1 MGKYLQ
7 AKEVVKDS
15 FWIVERGGTK
25 IGTLRHKADSYLFYE
40 NKSRTETVLDNLD
53 NIKFAQTNNKKNT
66 VNVSIFGYPTNV
78 DTVYNENLQ
87 DDVAVYTK
95 TANSKQHFVAGYW
108 GILFPMGW
116 RPSFCPRLK
125 TLTDYINIGP
135 FISESDMYL
144 AIKRKG
150 QENEKSNRVTSNNT
164 NDIVNQCA

>member
-15 FWIVERGGTK
+15 FWIVERSGNK
-25 IGTLRHKADSYLFYE
+25 IGTLRHKADSYIFYE
-40 NKSRTETVLDNLD
+40 NNSRTETILDNLD
-53 NIKFAQTNNKKNT
+53 DIKFTKNEHKNT
-66 VNVSIFGYPTNV
+66 INVSIYGYPTNV
-78 DTVYNENLQ
+78 DTVYNSQLQ

-95 TANSKQHFVAGYW
+95 TANSKQYFVAGYW

-125 TLTDYINIGP
+125 TLQDYTHLGP

-150 QENEKSNRVTSNNT
+150 QEHEKVNSNNST
-164 NDIVNQCA
+164 ASMPA

>member
-15 FWIVERGGTK
+15 FWIVERNGTK
-25 IGTLRHKADSYLFYE
+25 IGTLRRKTDSYILYE
-40 NKSRTETVLDNLD
+40 NNSRTETVLDNLD
-53 NIKFAQTNNKKNT
+53 DIKFTQTDTKNT
-66 VNVSIFGYPTNV
+66 INVSIYGYPTNV
-78 DTVYNENLQ
+78 DTVFNTNLQ

-95 TANSKQHFVAGYW
+95 TANSKQYFVAGYW

-125 TLTDYINIGP
+125 TLQDYTNLGP
-135 FISESDMYL
+135 FKNESDMYL

-150 QENEKSNRVTSNNT
+150 QENEKTNTSTT
-164 NDIVNQCA
+164 NSANMLA

>member
-15 FWIVERGGTK
+15 FWIVERNGTK
-25 IGTLRHKADSYLFYE
+25 IGTLRRKTDSYILYE
-40 NKSRTETVLDNLD
+40 NNSRTETVLNNVDD
-53 NIKFAQTNNKKNT
+53 IKFTETDTKNT
-66 VNVSIFGYPTNV
+66 INVSIYGYPTNV
-78 DTVYNENLQ
+78 DTVFNTNLQ

-95 TANSKQHFVAGYW
+95 TANSKQYFVAGYW

-116 RPSFCPRLK
+116 RPSFCPRQK
-125 TLTDYINIGP
+125 TLQDYTHLGP

-150 QENEKSNRVTSNNT
+150 QENEKNITRITNNSNM
-164 NDIVNQCA
+164 

>member
-15 FWIVERGGTK
+15 FWIVERNGTK
-25 IGTLRHKADSYLFYE
+25 LGTLRRKTDSYILYE
-40 NKSRTETVLDNLD
+40 NNSRTETVLDNLD
-53 NIKFAQTNNKKNT
+53 DIKFTETDTKNT
-66 VNVSIFGYPTNV
+66 INVSIYGYPTNV
-78 DTVYNENLQ
+78 DTVFNTNLQ

-95 TANSKQHFVAGYW
+95 TANSKQYFVAGYW

-125 TLTDYINIGP
+125 TLQDYTNLGP
-135 FISESDMYL
+135 FKNESDMYL

-150 QENEKSNRVTSNNT
+150 QENEKTNTSTT
-164 NDIVNQCA
+164 NSADMLA

>member
-15 FWIVERGGTK
+15 FWIVERSGTK
-25 IGTLRHKADSYLFYE
+25 IGTLRRKADSYILYE
-40 NKSRTETVLDNLD
+40 NNSRTETVLNNVDD
-53 NIKFAQTNNKKNT
+53 IKFTQTDTKNT
-66 VNVSIFGYPTNV
+66 INVSIYGYPTNV
-78 DTVYNENLQ
+78 DTVFNTNLQ

-95 TANSKQHFVAGYW
+95 TANSKQYFVAGYW

-125 TLTDYINIGP
+125 TLQDYTNLGP
-135 FISESDMYL
+135 FKNESDMYL

-150 QENEKSNRVTSNNT
+150 QENEKTTTSTNNSA
-164 NDIVNQCA
+164 DMLA

>member
-15 FWIVERGGTK
+15 FWIVERNGTK
-25 IGTLRHKADSYLFYE
+25 IGTLRRKTDSYILYV
-40 NKSRTETVLDNLD
+40 NNSRTETVLDNVD
-53 NIKFAQTNNKKNT
+53 DIKFAKTDNKKNT
-66 VNVSIFGYPTNV
+66 INVSIFGYPTNV
-78 DTVYNENLQ
+78 DTVYNEHLQ

-95 TANSKQHFVAGYW
+95 TATSKQYFVAGYW

-125 TLTDYINIGP
+125 TLKDYTNLGP

-150 QENEKSNRVTSNNT
+150 QENEKNITRITDISNM
-164 NDIVNQCA
+164 

>member
-15 FWIVERGGTK
+15 FWIVERNGTK
-25 IGTLRHKADSYLFYE
+25 IGTLRRKTDSYILYE
-40 NKSRTETVLDNLD
+40 NNSRTETVLNNVDD
-53 NIKFAQTNNKKNT
+53 IKFTETDTKNT
-66 VNVSIFGYPTNV
+66 INVSIYGYPTNV
-78 DTVYNENLQ
+78 DTVFNTNLQ

-95 TANSKQHFVAGYW
+95 TANSKQYFVAGYW

-125 TLTDYINIGP
+125 TLQDYTNLGP
-135 FISESDMYL
+135 FKNESDMYL

-150 QENEKSNRVTSNNT
+150 QENEKTNTSTT
-164 NDIVNQCA
+164 NSADMLA

>member
-15 FWIVERGGTK
+15 FWIVERNGTK
-25 IGTLRHKADSYLFYE
+25 IGTLRRKTDSYILYE
-40 NKSRTETVLDNLD
+40 NNSRTETVLDNLD
-53 NIKFAQTNNKKNT
+53 DIKFTQTDTKNT
-66 VNVSIFGYPTNV
+66 INVSIYGYPTNV
-78 DTVYNENLQ
+78 DTVFNTNLQ

-95 TANSKQHFVAGYW
+95 TANSKQYFVAGYW

-125 TLTDYINIGP
+125 TLQDYTNLGP
-135 FISESDMYL
+135 FKNESDMYL

-150 QENEKSNRVTSNNT
+150 QENEKTNTSTT
-164 NDIVNQCA
+164 NSADILA

>member
-15 FWIVERGGTK
+15 FWIVERNGNK
-25 IGTLRHKADSYLFYE
+25 IGTLRRKTDSYILYE
-40 NKSRTETVLDNLD
+40 NDSGTETILNNVD
-53 NIKFAQTNNKKNT
+53 NIKFAKTENRKNT
-66 VNVSIFGYPTNV
+66 INVSIFGYPTNV
-78 DTVYNENLQ
+78 DTVHNEHLQ

-95 TANSKQHFVAGYW
+95 TATSKQYFVAGYW

-125 TLTDYINIGP
+125 TLKDYTHLGP
-135 FISESDMYL
+135 FITESDMYL

-150 QENEKSNRVTSNNT
+150 QEHEKVNNSTST
-164 NDIVNQCA
+164 NANVPA

>member
-15 FWIVERGGTK
+15 FWIVERNGTK
-25 IGTLRHKADSYLFYE
+25 IGTLRRKTDSYILYE
-40 NKSRTETVLDNLD
+40 NNSRTETVLDNLD
-53 NIKFAQTNNKKNT
+53 DIKFTETDTKNT
-66 VNVSIFGYPTNV
+66 INVSIYGYPTNV
-78 DTVYNENLQ
+78 DTVFNTNLQ

-95 TANSKQHFVAGYW
+95 TANSKQYFVAGYW

-125 TLTDYINIGP
+125 TLQDYTNLGP
-135 FISESDMYL
+135 FKNESDMYL

-150 QENEKSNRVTSNNT
+150 QENEKTNTSTT
-164 NDIVNQCA
+164 NSADMLA

>member
-15 FWIVERGGTK
+15 FWIVERNGTK
-25 IGTLRHKADSYLFYE
+25 IGTLRRKTDSYILYE
-40 NKSRTETVLDNLD
+40 NNSRTETVLDNLD
-53 NIKFAQTNNKKNT
+53 DIKFTETDTKNT
-66 VNVSIFGYPTNV
+66 INVSIYGYPTNV
-78 DTVYNENLQ
+78 DTVFNTNLQ

-95 TANSKQHFVAGYW
+95 TANSKQYFVAGYW

-125 TLTDYINIGP
+125 TLQDYTNLGP
-135 FISESDMYL
+135 FKNESDMYL

-150 QENEKSNRVTSNNT
+150 QENEKTNTSTT
-164 NDIVNQCA
+164 NSADILA

>member
-15 FWIVERGGTK
+15 FWIVERSGTK
-25 IGTLRHKADSYLFYE
+25 IGTLRRKTDSYILYE
-40 NKSRTETVLDNLD
+40 NNSRTETVLDNVD
-53 NIKFAQTNNKKNT
+53 DIKFTETDTKNSI
-66 VNVSIFGYPTNV
+66 NVSIYGYPTNV
-78 DTVYNENLQ
+78 DTVFNTNLQ

-95 TANSKQHFVAGYW
+95 TANSKQYFVAGYW

-125 TLTDYINIGP
+125 TLQDYTNLGP
-135 FISESDMYL
+135 FKNESDMYL

-150 QENEKSNRVTSNNT
+150 QENEKTNTSTT
-164 NDIVNQCA
+164 NSADMLA

>member
-15 FWIVERGGTK
+15 FWIVERNGAK
-25 IGTLRHKADSYLFYE
+25 IGTLRRKTDSYILYE
-40 NKSRTETVLDNLD
+40 NNSRTETVLNNVDD
-53 NIKFAQTNNKKNT
+53 IKFTETDTKNT
-66 VNVSIFGYPTNV
+66 INVSIYGYPTNV
-78 DTVYNENLQ
+78 DTVFNTNLQ

-95 TANSKQHFVAGYW
+95 TANSKQYFVAGYW

-125 TLTDYINIGP
+125 TLQDYTNLGP
-135 FISESDMYL
+135 FKNESDMYL

-150 QENEKSNRVTSNNT
+150 QENEKTNTSTT
-164 NDIVNQCA
+164 NSADILA

>member
-15 FWIVERGGTK
+15 FWIVERNGTK
-25 IGTLRHKADSYLFYE
+25 IGTLRRKTDSYILYE
-40 NKSRTETVLDNLD
+40 NNSRTETVLDNLD
-53 NIKFAQTNNKKNT
+53 DIKFTETDTKNT
-66 VNVSIFGYPTNV
+66 INVSIYGYPTNV
-78 DTVYNENLQ
+78 DTVFNTNLQ

-95 TANSKQHFVAGYW
+95 TANSKQYFVAGYW

-125 TLTDYINIGP
+125 TLQDYTHLGP
-135 FISESDMYL
+135 FKNESDMYL

-150 QENEKSNRVTSNNT
+150 QENEKTNTSTT
-164 NDIVNQCA
+164 NSADMLA

>member
-15 FWIVERGGTK
+15 FWIVERNGTK
-25 IGTLRHKADSYLFYE
+25 IGTLRRKTDSYILYE
-40 NKSRTETVLDNLD
+40 NNSRTETVLDNLD
-53 NIKFAQTNNKKNT
+53 DIKFTETDTKNT
-66 VNVSIFGYPTNV
+66 INVSIYGYPTNV
-78 DTVYNENLQ
+78 DTVFNTNLQ

-95 TANSKQHFVAGYW
+95 TANSKQYFVAGYW

-125 TLTDYINIGP
+125 TLQDYTNLGP
-135 FISESDMYL
+135 FKYESDMYL

-150 QENEKSNRVTSNNT
+150 QENEKTNTSTT
-164 NDIVNQCA
+164 NSADILA

>member
-15 FWIVERGGTK
+15 FWIVERNGNK
-25 IGTLRHKADSYLFYE
+25 IGTLRQKAGLFKFYE
-40 NKSRTETVLDNLD
+40 NNSRTETVLDNVD
-53 NIKFAQTNNKKNT
+53 NIKFTKTNTKQTI
-66 VNVSIFGYPTNV
+66 NVSIYGYPTNV
-78 DTVYNENLQ
+78 DTVYNTNLQ

-95 TANSKQHFVAGYW
+95 TANSKQYFVAGYW

-125 TLTDYINIGP
+125 TLKDYTNLGP
-135 FISESDMYL
+135 YTNESDMYL

-150 QENEKSNRVTSNNT
+150 QENEKTNT
-164 NDIVNQCA
+164 RATGNADCLA